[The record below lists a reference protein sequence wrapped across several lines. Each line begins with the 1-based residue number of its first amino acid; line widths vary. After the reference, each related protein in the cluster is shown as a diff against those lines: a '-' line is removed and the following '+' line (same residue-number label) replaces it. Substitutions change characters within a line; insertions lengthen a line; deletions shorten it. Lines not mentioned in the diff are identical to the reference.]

1 MSKEKEVTNLF
12 GSYTNTYWETVIHAF
27 KNFEEYRIYYDDDEC
42 TDEEIMEE
50 VVEIS
55 FKIPEKGYRIYLC
68 NDGKNI
74 WFKDTLDDYKS
85 EYLNLFYCF
94 NSKHTYDFFETVLFK
109 EEDLFIKNV
118 NENSVI
124 LKDFID
130 KDTVNNIKK
139 INEHTFVSIFNNE
152 GTNILTN
159 AIYPLVCCDFNNKY

>member
-1 MSKEKEVTNLF
+1 MYL
-12 GSYTNTYWETVIHAF
+12 
-27 KNFEEYRIYYDDDEC
+27 YY
-42 TDEEIMEE
+42 
-50 VVEIS
+50 
-55 FKIPEKGYRIYLC
+55 YLC

-94 NSKHTYDFFETVLFK
+94 NSKHTYDFCETVLFK

-130 KDTVNNIKK
+130 
-139 INEHTFVSIFNNE
+139 
-152 GTNILTN
+152 
-159 AIYPLVCCDFNNKY
+159 